1 MPRLHAEYCPK
12 RVPALIHFTLCG
24 RRKPVQPGESNCRA
38 VFTFQHMVLVCDNE
52 YKGCRWD
59 RFKSDF
65 LASGNGLV
73 ELLQSREN
81 FY

>member
-1 MPRLHAEYCPK
+1 
-12 RVPALIHFTLCG
+12 
-24 RRKPVQPGESNCRA
+24 VQPGESNCRA

-52 YKGCRWD
+52 FKGCRWD